1 MVNFS
6 HISPSSLKECLRNA
20 VCLALSTDPQVG
32 LNTDS
37 EVSANTLLTVPYK
50 SSLYVL
56 VLRES
61 NGRCL
66 LRKENSKEISANV
79 PVCFIIKIE
88 EE

>member
-1 MVNFS
+1 M
-6 HISPSSLKECLRNA
+6 
-20 VCLALSTDPQVG
+20 
-32 LNTDS
+32 
-37 EVSANTLLTVPYK
+37 SANTLLTVPYK

-79 PVCFIIKIE
+79 PVCFIIKIGE
-88 EE
+88 E